1 MEDIVVTEKQHADV
15 IAQEYIDKGYEVSR
29 EISLDFFPGILVDIL
44 VKKDDETKV
53 VEVKSRSSLAKN
65 PAISEL
71 ARMLHSRPGWSFE
84 LNLVSER
91 EKLDAPEDI
100 RPFGGDDIIRRIE
113 EAERLIGLGSIEAAL
128 VLAWSA
134 SEATVR
140 MLIEEEG
147 ISINRVT
154 SQAYTLG
161 TAVSEGV
168 ISRDDYDYLTDVM
181 KYRNAT
187 VHGFSADG
195 FTVELVSGLIE
206 TTRRLLQPI
215 S

>member
-15 IAQEYIDKGYEVSR
+15 IAQEYMDKGYEVSR
-29 EISLDFFPGILVDIL
+29 EVSLDFFPGILVDML
-44 VKKDDETKV
+44 VKKGEETKV

-91 EKLDAPEDI
+91 EKLDAPEGI
-100 RPFGGDDIIRRIE
+100 RPFGGNDIIRRIE

-128 VLAWSA
+128 ILAWSA

-181 KYRNAT
+181 KHRNAT
-187 VHGFSADG
+187 VHGFNADG
-195 FTVELVSGLIE
+195 FTIELVTGLIE